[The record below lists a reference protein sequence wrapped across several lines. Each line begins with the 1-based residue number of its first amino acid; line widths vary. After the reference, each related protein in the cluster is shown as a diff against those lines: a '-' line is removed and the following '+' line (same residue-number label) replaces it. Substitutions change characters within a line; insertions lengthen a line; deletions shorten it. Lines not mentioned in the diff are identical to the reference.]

1 MMRRFMYRIAQRIA
15 EERGAKVI
23 FTGESVGQVASQTLE
38 SMYAINQ
45 AISMP
50 VLRPLCCF
58 DKEEIMEIAH
68 KIGTFDISIRPYEDC
83 CTVFLPKSPAIKPRL
98 AVVEKAEQ
106 AMWEVGEELMK
117 KAIENVEII

>member
-1 MMRRFMYRIAQRIA
+1 MGSLTDVFDTDALRAFV
-15 EERGAKVI
+15 ER
-23 FTGESVGQVASQTLE
+23 TTASLIE
-38 SMYAINQ
+38 GG
-45 AISMP
+45 
-50 VLRPLCCF
+50 F
-58 DKEEIMEIAH
+58 DKEDIMTLAK
-68 KIGTFDISIRPYEDC
+68 KIGTFETSILPYEAC